1 MTRILSR
8 RNSSWERFLQPTV
21 LILGLVGVRQGL
33 TMQPGLQLCVAD
45 DDPEL
50 FPVLGP
56 QVSVAY

>member
-1 MTRILSR
+1 M
-8 RNSSWERFLQPTV
+8 E
-21 LILGLVGVRQGL
+21 VGGL